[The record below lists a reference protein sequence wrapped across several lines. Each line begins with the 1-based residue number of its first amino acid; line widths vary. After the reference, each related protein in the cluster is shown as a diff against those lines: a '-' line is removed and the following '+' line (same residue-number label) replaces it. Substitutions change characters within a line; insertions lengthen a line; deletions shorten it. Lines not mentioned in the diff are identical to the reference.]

1 MTSSAQIPSS
11 IDPPTA
17 PDRPANDRPANDR
30 PANELPA
37 RSAAPQPSI
46 GEIFVA
52 FAKISLSGFGGVL
65 AWARRMMVEERKWMT
80 PDEFNEVYAL
90 CSFLP
95 GGNIV
100 NFSII
105 FGGRLRGPLG
115 SAAAIAGLLGPPFL
129 LILIIG
135 AIYAHY
141 GDLPAL
147 RRALTAV
154 ASAAAGL
161 MMATVAKMA
170 RPLFRNRAVVG
181 PLIALATF
189 TGITI
194 MRWPLPYVLLAIV
207 PVSIAYAWT
216 RPAGAK

>member
-1 MTSSAQIPSS
+1 MTSPAQIPADSQTIPAS
-11 IDPPTA
+11 PATIPH
-17 PDRPANDRPANDR
+17 PDA
-30 PANELPA
+30 
-37 RSAAPQPSI
+37 AAPPPSI
-46 GEIFVA
+46 GELFVA

-80 PDEFNEVYAL
+80 PEQFNEAYAL

-95 GGNIV
+95 GGNII

-105 FGGRLRGPLG
+105 FGGRLRGPAGALA
-115 SAAAIAGLLGPPFL
+115 SLAGLLGPPFV

-141 GDLPAL
+141 GELPVL

-181 PLIALATF
+181 PLIACATF
-189 TGITI
+189 AGISI

-207 PVSIAYAWT
+207 PISIAYAWR
-216 RPAGAK
+216 RPA

>member
-1 MTSSAQIPSS
+1 MTSSAPIPATA
-11 IDPPTA
+11 DPQSPPPHLATD
-17 PDRPANDRPANDR
+17 PHP
-30 PANELPA
+30 ET
-37 RSAAPQPSI
+37 AAPPPGI
-46 GEIFVA
+46 GEIFIA

-80 PDEFNEVYAL
+80 PEQFNEVYAL

-115 SAAAIAGLLGPPFL
+115 ALAALTGLLGPPMIL
-129 LILIIG
+129 VLIIA

-141 GDLPAL
+141 GDLPGL
-147 RRALTAV
+147 RRALTGV

-170 RPLFRNRAVVG
+170 GPLFRDRAVVG
-181 PLIALATF
+181 PIIALATF
-189 TGITI
+189 LAIAI
-194 MRWPLPYVLLAIV
+194 MHWPLPYVLLVII
-207 PVSIAYAWT
+207 PVSVAYAW
-216 RPAGAK
+216 RHV

>member
-1 MTSSAQIPSS
+1 MTPSAPIPATA
-11 IDPPTA
+11 DPQ
-17 PDRPANDRPANDR
+17 
-30 PANELPA
+30 
-37 RSAAPQPSI
+37 AAPSHLSPDPRPDAASPPPGI

-80 PDEFNEVYAL
+80 PDQFNEVYAL

-105 FGGRLRGPLG
+105 FGGRLRGPVG
-115 SAAAIAGLLGPPFL
+115 AIAALTGLLGPPMIL
-129 LILIIG
+129 VLIIA

-141 GDLPAL
+141 GDLPGL
-147 RRALTAV
+147 RRALTGV

-170 RPLFRNRAVVG
+170 GPLFRDRAVVG
-181 PLIALATF
+181 PIIALATF
-189 TGITI
+189 LAIAI
-194 MRWPLPYVLLAIV
+194 MHWPLPYVLLVII
-207 PVSIAYAWT
+207 PVSVAYAW
-216 RPAGAK
+216 RRG

>member
-1 MTSSAQIPSS
+1 MTSPAQIPADSQTIPAS
-11 IDPPTA
+11 PATIPH
-17 PDRPANDRPANDR
+17 PDA
-30 PANELPA
+30 
-37 RSAAPQPSI
+37 AAPPPSI
-46 GEIFVA
+46 GELFVA

-65 AWARRMMVEERKWMT
+65 AWARRMMVDERKWMT
-80 PDEFNEVYAL
+80 PEQFNEAYAL

-95 GGNIV
+95 GGNII

-105 FGGRLRGPLG
+105 FGGRLRGPAGALA
-115 SAAAIAGLLGPPFL
+115 SLAGLLGPPFV

-141 GDLPAL
+141 GELPVL

-170 RPLFRNRAVVG
+170 RPLFRNRAVIG
-181 PLIALATF
+181 PLIACMTF
-189 TGITI
+189 AAISI

-207 PVSIAYAWT
+207 PISIAYAWR
-216 RPAGAK
+216 RPA

>member
-1 MTSSAQIPSS
+1 MTSSAQIPSTA
-11 IDPPTA
+11 DPQA
-17 PDRPANDRPANDR
+17 PPRPAADPHAQ
-30 PANELPA
+30 
-37 RSAAPQPSI
+37 SAAPQPSL
-46 GEIFVA
+46 GDIFVA

-95 GGNIV
+95 GGNII

-115 SAAAIAGLLGPPFL
+115 SVAALAGLLGPPL
-129 LILIIG
+129 ILILIIG

-147 RRALTAV
+147 RRALTGV

-181 PLIALATF
+181 PLIALGTF
-189 TGITI
+189 AAITI
-194 MRWPLPYVLLAIV
+194 MRWPLPYVLLVIV
-207 PVSIAYAWT
+207 PASIAYAWT
-216 RPAGAK
+216 RPSRAA

>member
-1 MTSSAQIPSS
+1 MTSSAPIPAAADPQSAPSS
-11 IDPPTA
+11 LSPDPRPETA
-17 PDRPANDRPANDR
+17 SPPP
-30 PANELPA
+30 
-37 RSAAPQPSI
+37 SQPPSLD
-46 GEIFVA
+46 EIFFA

-80 PDEFNEVYAL
+80 PEQFNEVYAL

-105 FGGRLRGPLG
+105 FVGRLRGPLG
-115 SAAAIAGLLGPPFL
+115 ALASLAGLLGPPL
-129 LILIIG
+129 ILILIIG

-141 GDLPAL
+141 GDLPGL
-147 RRALTAV
+147 RRALMGV

-170 RPLFRNRAVVG
+170 RPLFRDRAVVG
-181 PLIALATF
+181 PLIACATF
-189 TGITI
+189 VAISI
-194 MRWPLPYVLLAIV
+194 MHWPLPYVLLVII
-207 PVSIAYAWT
+207 PVSVTYAW
-216 RPAGAK
+216 RHG

>member
-1 MTSSAQIPSS
+1 MTSSVPIPAATDPQSAPSS
-11 IDPPTA
+11 LTPDP
-17 PDRPANDRPANDR
+17 RPK
-30 PANELPA
+30 
-37 RSAAPQPSI
+37 AASPPPGI
-46 GEIFVA
+46 GEIFFA

-80 PDEFNEVYAL
+80 PEEFNEVYAL

-115 SAAAIAGLLGPPFL
+115 ALASLAGLLGPPL
-129 LILIIG
+129 ILILIIG

-141 GDLPAL
+141 GDLPGL
-147 RRALTAV
+147 RRALIGV

-161 MMATVAKMA
+161 MMATVAKMI
-170 RPLFRNRAVVG
+170 RPLFRDRAVVG

-189 TGITI
+189 VAISV
-194 MRWPLPYVLLAIV
+194 MHWPLPYVLLVII
-207 PVSIAYAWT
+207 PVSVAYAW
-216 RPAGAK
+216 RHI